1 MVKVYLLLADS
12 QADETDALYGLA
24 AQQPELLLHGVFYNV
39 FERGHEH
46 VVIWHKLLLCGVGH
60 WGDGCHHLLQHQLRA
75 LLDQLKV
82 EEMICMK
89 QTTHT
94 HRLCECT
101 VSSNTLLYLL
111 QLGNHDDMKV
121 LHQVVQIKDEQRF
134 RTVLCKVYE
143 GGGGMGLHPRVTLVL
158 HGLQQGWDHLK
169 RINKL
174 SL

>member
-1 MVKVYLLLADS
+1 
-12 QADETDALYGLA
+12 
-24 AQQPELLLHGVFYNV
+24 
-39 FERGHEH
+39 
-46 VVIWHKLLLCGVGH
+46 
-60 WGDGCHHLLQHQLRA
+60 
-75 LLDQLKV
+75 
-82 EEMICMK
+82 MICMK

-143 GGGGMGLHPRVTLVL
+143 GSGGMGLHPRVTLVL
-158 HGLQQGWDHLK
+158 HGLQQG
-169 RINKL
+169 
-174 SL
+174 